1 MISGLVL
8 WAGLRNTPR
17 ASGMS
22 PAQMVFGHPIRA
34 NLVAHQRA
42 FAKEWQPDTTAAESR
57 LADNRAQA
65 SSRHDM
71 HARTLPQLQIG
82 TEVRVQ
88 DAASGRW
95 DRTGTVVSMNRSGRS
110 YVVELDNGRTFWR
123 NRRYLRPK

>member
-1 MISGLVL
+1 
-8 WAGLRNTPR
+8 
-17 ASGMS
+17 
-22 PAQMVFGHPIRA
+22 MVFGHPIRS
-34 NLVAHQRA
+34 NLVARQRA

-65 SSRHDM
+65 SSRRDM

-95 DRTGTVVSMNRSGRS
+95 DCTVTVVCMNRSGRS
-110 YVVELDNGRTFWR
+110 YVVELNSGWTFWR

>member
-1 MISGLVL
+1 ME
-8 WAGLRNTPR
+8 LRNTPR

-22 PAQMVFGHPIRA
+22 PAQMVFGHAIRS

-42 FAKEWQPDTTAAESR
+42 FAKEWQPDTIAAKSR
-57 LADNRAQA
+57 LAGNRAQA
-65 SSRHDM
+65 SSQHDM

-82 TEVRVQ
+82 AEVRVQ

-95 DRTGTVVSMNRSGRS
+95 DHTGTVVSMNRSGRS
-110 YVVELDNGRTFWR
+110 YVVELNNGRTFWR